1 MFAFRS
7 LTLLSVLLCF
17 CVVVF
22 GAYVRLSDAGLG
34 CPDWPGCYGH
44 LGVPDAH
51 HEVAAAE
58 SKYPERPVEAPKAW
72 KEMIHRYL
80 ASTLGLL
87 IVALALMSRFMRVE
101 GLPRKLPWFLVG
113 LVIFQGVLGM
123 WTVTW
128 QLKPLAVT
136 GHLLGGMST
145 LALLVWL
152 WLASGRRPPQD
163 EAQPAPLR
171 ELRSEREAAFS
182 FGDGSATV
190 AATVPRRE
198 SDEQKK
204 VIKPTQRQ
212 VFAPRNEIG
221 GLRGFAALALL
232 CVAAQIFLGGW
243 TSTNYAALACPD
255 FPTCHGQWL
264 PEIKA
269 ETVAEA
275 YTLWRGLGI
284 NYEFGVLDNRERVTI
299 HFFHRLGAVVV
310 SAVLLM
316 LGLLLLKS
324 RNSPFWRGYGA
335 LLLGALGLQVAVGI
349 LTVKLQLPLLL
360 AAAHNAGAAVLLLT
374 LVGLNYFAW
383 NSQSR

>member
-1 MFAFRS
+1 MFAFRT
-7 LTLLSVLLCF
+7 LNLLSILLCF

-44 LGVPDAH
+44 VGVPDAS

-58 SKYPERPVEAPKAW
+58 SKFPERPVEAPKAW

-87 IVALALMSRFMRVE
+87 IVALAIMSRFARSPAV
-101 GLPRKLPWFLVG
+101 PKTLPWFLVG

-136 GHLLGGMST
+136 AHLLGGMST
-145 LALLVWL
+145 LSLLVWM
-152 WLASGRRPPQD
+152 WLSAGRQV
-163 EAQPAPLR
+163 EAPVPDAPAAR
-171 ELRSEREAAFS
+171 EPRSEREAAFS
-182 FGDGSATV
+182 FGKQSATDRLR
-190 AATVPRRE
+190 TPRG
-198 SDEQKK
+198 
-204 VIKPTQRQ
+204 
-212 VFAPRNEIG
+212 FAPRNEIS
-221 GLRGFAALALL
+221 GLRLFAALGLL
-232 CVAAQIFLGGW
+232 CVVAQIFLGGW

-255 FPTCHGQWL
+255 FPTCHGRWL
-264 PEIKA
+264 PDISA
-269 ETVAEA
+269 SNVTEA

-299 HFFHRLGAVVV
+299 HFFHRLGAILVT
-310 SAVLLM
+310 AVLL
-316 LGLLLLKS
+316 LLALKLMS
-324 RNSPFWRGYGA
+324 RRNSPFWRGYGV
-335 LLLGALGLQVAVGI
+335 LILGALTLQVVIGI

-360 AAAHNAGAAVLLLT
+360 AAAHNGGAALLLLT
-374 LVGLNYFAW
+374 MVCLNYFAW

>member
-1 MFAFRS
+1 MLVFRS
-7 LTLLSVLLCF
+7 LNLLSILLCF

-44 LGVPDAH
+44 IGVPDAT

-58 SKYPERPVEAPKAW
+58 SKFPERPVEAPKAW

-87 IVALALMSRFMRVE
+87 IVALAIISRFVRSPAMPKV
-101 GLPRKLPWFLVG
+101 LPWFLVG

-145 LALLVWL
+145 LSLLVWM
-152 WLASGRRPPQD
+152 WLAAGRRVELAID
-163 EAQPAPLR
+163 DAPVPR

-182 FGDGSATV
+182 FGKESA
-190 AATVPRRE
+190 ADRARVP
-198 SDEQKK
+198 KG
-204 VIKPTQRQ
+204 
-212 VFAPRNEIG
+212 FAPRNEID
-221 GLRGFAALALL
+221 GLRLFAGVALL
-232 CVAAQIFLGGW
+232 CVALQIFLGGW

-255 FPTCHGQWL
+255 FPTCHGRWL
-264 PEIKA
+264 PDIQS

-284 NYEFGVLDNRERVTI
+284 NYEFGVLDNRERVAI
-299 HFFHRLGAVVV
+299 HFFHRAGAVVV
-310 SAVLLM
+310 TAVLLL
-316 LGLLLLKS
+316 LGLSLLS
-324 RNSPFWRGYGA
+324 NRNSPFWRLYGLA
-335 LLLGALGLQVAVGI
+335 VLGTLSVQVAICI

-360 AAAHNAGAAVLLLT
+360 AAAHNAGAALLLLT
-374 LVGLNYFAW
+374 MVCLNFFAW